1 MSWRQRAW
9 ICAAAITWVSLA
21 SATWAASGPA
31 GDNGPDQARMH
42 ALESKLFQ
50 PSLSATAAD
59 SLLKALRN
67 SVSRASAGRQLIAGA
82 AGMQD
87 RISADVAKETDIE
100 VREAAADVVEAL
112 DAAYRTSDLGKQL
125 LALYARHAEQLV
137 PQAWQDFRKDPLDA
151 RATAVLTAADPNTV
165 LAWLEKNGDSRD
177 GLRLALLRI
186 REVPGETWAAEY
198 LPKCSYQSYLNTAGD
213 VFPAGIAT
221 SQTAGARVVGQTLL
235 RHVWAH
241 QQSDAAGLPKLTQVC
256 LARRMVY
263 IFACRGTISPA
274 DKFAAFKFDVA
285 AYSAGGRRDVRPP
298 YTSTYREYGG
308 SAPDGL
314 APLPKLLLERAHEF
328 HWVQHAMA
336 APDWAKP
343 YTPKVYWNK
352 IGFAHNPSAKADPR
366 VLESTAARGPE
377 GPGPA
382 SRPKPSPARPLPKP
396 PADAPV
402 IVVLGPQLPVI
413 STTALHESA
422 QLVCDRLEE
431 DLARTGKLRVVNR
444 GELDRLIQERK
455 LSPEQTRP
463 ALSFD
468 AMVRLKVDG
477 DELVPHASLTLV
489 DLSTGNPLGAWTMD
503 WPAADPRIAEVAA
516 EIPARLVKAGPTG
529 TPRWKLRLAG
539 VESNQTRMGPLGLR
553 LEKLFIDALGQ
564 SGGIMLVQHLE
575 AASAQE
581 ESLLLM
587 LGFSRLAGGRQFA
600 PQADA
605 TLELRIAESDA
616 IGKAFEDTPIEVSFR
631 LVRAG
636 QASDK
641 WTTAKGAV
649 RDYDQLAKQ
658 AWQALT
664 GQLDK
669 ADAGIGSKMLDDLA
683 SRRKQALVEL
693 KAVDN
698 VKPDLPHEQLVRA
711 KLDRIEAALKLDPL
725 CEEAAFMRVSWL
737 WQYYGHEFTKYSG
750 SREVHELLFAA
761 ERYNDLFPQNAER
774 NAGVQDYSWDCVRMT
789 PLMNLWEGKQSAIT
803 PDLRVLLDA
812 MKHMVDLSTRGD
824 PRRLSRA
831 CPRFLLVVY
840 RGMRQADVSIAQREA
855 WIDGILAGV
864 RGQLAR
870 IEKVAPISR
879 SNTIFHHHWIHLIA
893 AQMSAEDDRPKRA
906 LELLAFVRGLLDDPR
921 APAEERSQR
930 PDLVRIMRQVL
941 VKLDDAAALAE
952 FDAWVKAKQTP
963 VWAIS
968 FGNLAGSQY
977 GVYDLRDHPY
987 KPIEIVYAPT
997 NNWPLPLSPLCEG
1010 GGYLYALTWKN
1021 GNTIDW
1027 HTLRGRVGRGV
1038 SQELVR
1044 IPLDEAGRP
1053 KGNMVMK
1060 ERTSGS
1066 AERNVGWDTLETL
1079 PQQSVNQ
1086 HLQALCA
1093 RFIDGKLLIGTMY
1106 SGLLIF
1112 DVGKK
1117 HWQIVDPA
1125 AGLPCWGVYSMH
1137 PREDGTLFCT
1147 GRDIVNGGYV
1157 SFYFTYAIKSGE
1169 IRVLRK
1175 TDREAGIYP
1184 HNILLDVWEYDG
1196 KLYGVGDQF
1205 IAEDLLG
1212 AKPKTTFSPRAE
1224 NYYCA
1229 RVGEAL
1235 FTATG
1240 TDIMQLNQ
1248 AGKVTSRIPKA
1259 RSWVLPGFVDHWLLT
1274 RMDVPSDTP
1283 TSGYMVGDGRY
1294 LWFAGSEVLYDP
1306 QSKTWY
1312 GPLMPGSSPGYCL
1325 ATSGGLWVGARRF
1338 MWFIDR
1344 QKYMAAARAGGRA
1357 VNTEDYVRLR
1367 DAAIAK
1373 IPPVPQARELMAL
1386 RKFAQAKDVLDPH
1399 LKAKPDDPHA
1409 ILLAGMVNDSWGL
1422 NDIQAAKGY
1431 YTRLEEMADPA
1442 ARFTG
1447 MYMRLHMEIHE
1458 KKWPDAAATVK
1469 LIRNTFPALSEDFER
1484 EIADLSAKIDKAIN
1498 PGAAKNPAN
1507 GRKKG

>member
-1 MSWRQRAW
+1 MQ
-9 ICAAAITWVSLA
+9 
-21 SATWAASGPA
+21 
-31 GDNGPDQARMH
+31 

-137 PQAWQDFRKDPLDA
+137 PHAWQDFRKNPLDA
-151 RATAVLTAADPNTV
+151 RATAILASAEPNQV
-165 LAWLEKNGDSRD
+165 LAWLAKNGDSRD

-186 REVPGETWAAEY
+186 REVPSETWAARHLTKY
-198 LPKCSYQSYLNTAGD
+198 SYQSYLNTAGD
-213 VFPAGIAT
+213 VFPAGSAA
-221 SQTAGARVVGQTLL
+221 SRTAGARVVGQTLL
-235 RHVWAH
+235 RHVWAD
-241 QQSDAAGLPKLTQVC
+241 QQSDAADLPKLAQVC
-256 LARRMVY
+256 MARRTVY
-263 IFACRGTISPA
+263 LFTFRGTVSPA
-274 DKFAAFKFDVA
+274 DGIAAFKFDVA
-285 AYSAGGRRDVRPP
+285 AWSAQGRRDVRPP

-308 SAPDGL
+308 SAPGGL
-314 APLPKLLLERAHEF
+314 APLPKLLLEQAHELA
-328 HWVQHAMA
+328 WVQHAMA

-352 IGFAHNPSAKADPR
+352 IGFAHNPRAKADPR
-366 VLESTAARGPE
+366 VLESTADRGPE
-377 GPGPA
+377 TPVPA

-396 PADAPV
+396 PADAPT
-402 IVVLGPQLPVI
+402 IVVLEPQLPVI
-413 STTALHESA
+413 STTALGDRA

-455 LSPEQTRP
+455 LSPGQNRP

-503 WPAADPRIAEVAA
+503 WPAADPRIAEVVA

-553 LEKLFIDALGQ
+553 LDKLFIDALGQ

-616 IGKAFEDTPIEVSFR
+616 IGKAFDDVPIEVSFR
-631 LVRAG
+631 LGRAG

-641 WTTAKGAV
+641 WTTAKGVV

-693 KAVDN
+693 KAADN

-725 CEEAAFMRVSWL
+725 CEPAAYQRVSCL
-737 WQYYGHEFTKYSG
+737 MDLFGHDFTKYSG
-750 SREVHELLFAA
+750 TREVHELLLAGA
-761 ERYNDLFPQNAER
+761 RYNELFPQNSER
-774 NAGVQDYSWDCVRMT
+774 NAGVQDCAWLAVRMT
-789 PLMNLWEGKQSAIT
+789 PLIRLWEGEQVAVT
-803 PDLRVLLDA
+803 PELRVLLDA
-812 MKHMVDLSTRGD
+812 MKRMVELSTRGD
-824 PRRLSRA
+824 LRRLSRG
-831 CPRFLLVVY
+831 CPRFLPIVY
-840 RGMRQADVSIAQREA
+840 RGMRQAGLSAQQRQA
-855 WIDGILAGV
+855 WINAVLASLDEQFK
-864 RGQLAR
+864 QL
-870 IEKVAPISR
+870 EKLKFGLDISR
-879 SNTIFHHHWIHLIA
+879 ANVVFRYQWINLIA
-893 AQMSAEDDRPKRA
+893 AEMAAEDDQPKRA
-906 LELLAFVRGLLDDPR
+906 LELMALVRNQLGNPS
-921 APAEERSQR
+921 APAVDVSQR
-930 PDLVRIMRQVL
+930 AEIVGIMRRV
-941 VKLDDAAALAE
+941 VIKLDDAAALAD
-952 FDAWVKAKQTP
+952 FDSWVKAKQTP
-963 VWAIS
+963 VRPIW
-968 FGNLAGSQY
+968 FGNIPGARY
-977 GVYDLRDHPY
+977 GVYDLNDHPF
-987 KPIEIVYAPT
+987 KPVEIMYAPGK
-997 NNWPLPLSPLCEG
+997 NPNWPAPMSPLCQA
-1010 GGYLYALTWKN
+1010 GGYMYALAWKD
-1021 GNTIDW
+1021 GNPISFS
-1027 HTLRGRVGRGV
+1027 HMRGTSGQGV

-1044 IPLDEAGRP
+1044 IPLDDAGRP
-1053 KGNMVMK
+1053 KGGADPQAQAGRQGANL
-1060 ERTSGS
+1060 
-1066 AERNVGWDTLETL
+1066 NWDTLEKL
-1079 PQQSVNQ
+1079 PQPTVKKY
-1086 HLQALCA
+1086 LQVLCA
-1093 RFIDGKLLIGTMY
+1093 QFIDGKLFIGTKY
-1106 SGLLIF
+1106 SGILVLN
-1112 DVGKK
+1112 VESKQ
-1117 HWQIVDPA
+1117 WRVVDTS
-1125 AGLPCWGVYSMH
+1125 AGLPCWEVASMH
-1137 PREDGTLFCT
+1137 PQEDGTLFCT
-1147 GRDIVNGGYV
+1147 GGNEPEEGSG
-1157 SFYFTYAIKSGE
+1157 SFYFTYAPKSGE
-1169 IRVLRK
+1169 IRVLQKSDEKAFVRPA
-1175 TDREAGIYP
+1175 RL
-1184 HNILLDVWEYDG
+1184 LLDVWKHDG
-1196 KLYGVGDQF
+1196 KLHGLEPYCMLQ
-1205 IAEDLLG
+1205 DLL
-1212 AKPKTTFSPRAE
+1212 AKRPRITLRPKVSDYFCTRLGGKLYVS
-1224 NYYCA
+1224 
-1229 RVGEAL
+1229 
-1235 FTATG
+1235 
-1240 TDIMQLNQ
+1240 TDEVMMEIDP
-1248 AGKVTSRIPKA
+1248 AGKVSSRTALKTHWI
-1259 RSWVLPGFVDHWLLT
+1259 LPGFYDHWLLT
-1274 RMDVPSDTP
+1274 RMDVPPDNPAGRPMT
-1283 TSGYMVGDGRY
+1283 GDGRY
-1294 LWFAGSEVLYDP
+1294 MWFTESGVLYDP
-1306 QSKTWY
+1306 QAGTWY
-1312 GPLMPGSSPGYCL
+1312 GPLMSMQNVIWGYCV
-1325 ATSGGLWVGARRF
+1325 ATSAGLWLGTDRG
-1338 MWFIDR
+1338 MQFIDR
-1344 QKYMAAARAGGRA
+1344 EKFMAAARKAGRA
-1357 VNTEDYVRLR
+1357 VTSEEYVKRR
-1367 DAAIAK
+1367 DDAIAR

-1399 LKAKPDDPHA
+1399 LKAKPDDPHV

-1431 YTRLEEMADPA
+1431 YARLEEMADPSV
-1442 ARFTG
+1442 RFTG

-1469 LIRNTFPALSEDFER
+1469 LIRDTFPALSEDLDK
-1484 EIADLSAKIDKAIN
+1484 EIADLSVKIDKAIH
-1498 PGAAKNPAN
+1498 PGAAKSPAK
-1507 GRKKG
+1507 GRKTG